1 MNALTITPEQ
11 FIFAS
16 ENTLKT
22 TSLKIAERF
31 GKDHS
36 NVLKAIDKI
45 LMQVSDSFGKVNFNA
60 TEYEQENN
68 LGLMSKHR
76 SYDLTRDGFMI
87 VVMSFTGKPAMA
99 IKEWYINAFNA
110 MADKLQK
117 PFGLKSL
124 PPSPHI
130 SESEASQFKKSIEA
144 LCGGNRKKYSELY
157 RIVYDYYEI
166 TDYKN
171 IPAGKLEESAKLIG
185 MKLLPFG
192 KLKIPTEPFTLSFTP
207 EELEDLVVERI
218 KSVAGEL
225 VEKPSIP
232 TDTISLSLNGGTG
245 AMNIIFNGANDN
257 AAQDYYVKIC
267 QSEVSITK
275 LCNERFKTTEEII
288 ADLVEDG
295 YIVMKKAELLGRLEA

>member
-1 MNALTITPEQ
+1 MT
-11 FIFAS
+11 
-16 ENTLKT
+16 K
-22 TSLKIAERF
+22 
-31 GKDHS
+31 
-36 NVLKAIDKI
+36 
-45 LMQVSDSFGKVNFNA
+45 
-60 TEYEQENN
+60 
-68 LGLMSKHR
+68 
-76 SYDLTRDGFMI
+76 DGFTFLAMG
-87 VVMSFTGKPAMA
+87 FTGKEAA
-99 IKEWYINAFNA
+99 KWKEAYINAFNA

-117 PFGLKSL
+117 PYGLKSL

-166 TDYKN
+166 TGYKN

-232 TDTISLSLNGGTG
+232 TDTITASLNGGTRY
-245 AMNIIFNGANDN
+245 MTIIFNGKNDN
-257 AAQDYYVKIC
+257 PSQDYLVKVAQDFISVQALNDNEQVKS
-267 QSEVSITK
+267 QEQFMTA
-275 LCNERFKTTEEII
+275 L
-288 ADLVEDG
+288 LEDD
-295 YIVMKKAELLGRLEA
+295 YIVIKKDDLLGRLQA